1 MKLSLHTSLLAIF
14 ALALLAGCSS
24 RSVLP
29 DKEEIEVSRQ
39 AADKDCAEI
48 GKIMGRSST
57 VKATR
62 EDVLED
68 LKQTAANKGAN
79 YVVVKQ
85 YSAQGTSVTGM
96 AYECP

>member
-1 MKLSLHTSLLAIF
+1 MKFFNLLLLTMLSLSFVA
-14 ALALLAGCSS
+14 CSS
-24 RSVLP
+24 RSVMP
-29 DKEEIEVSRQ
+29 DKDEIKVTREDPDPD
-39 AADKDCAEI
+39 DKCREL
-48 GKIMGRSST
+48 GKIMGRAST

-79 YVVVKQ
+79 YLVVKQ
-85 YSAQGTSVTGM
+85 YSPQGTSVTGM

>member
-1 MKLSLHTSLLAIF
+1 MTVFKFALLSILSLSFVA
-14 ALALLAGCSS
+14 CSS

-29 DKEEIEVSRQ
+29 DKDEIKVTREEPDPD
-39 AADKDCAEI
+39 DKCREI
-48 GKIMGRSST
+48 GKIMGRAST

-62 EDVLED
+62 EEVLED

-79 YVVVKQ
+79 YLVVKQ
-85 YSAQGTSVTGM
+85 YSPQGTSVTGM